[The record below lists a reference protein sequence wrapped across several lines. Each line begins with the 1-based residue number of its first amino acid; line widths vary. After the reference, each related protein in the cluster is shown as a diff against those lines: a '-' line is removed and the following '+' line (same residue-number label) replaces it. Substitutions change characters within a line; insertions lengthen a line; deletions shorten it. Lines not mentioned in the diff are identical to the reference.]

1 VDLVIARS
9 EGIMSIDNQPLA
21 IDISLVASN
30 IDIVAYDCTA
40 GSGTIEY
47 NDRLRVLE
55 KFIDFA
61 PYAPFVNVWLQASL
75 LTQLPPTIALAK
87 QIKLALVNGIFNSKR
102 QLPISFASNTWDASD
117 SALAEMQA
125 AIVSWDVAAS
135 ASSADVTLTQNFNS
149 MGINTSQTSFISAS
163 PPAGAGGGAISYVPG
178 YSGPDSKN
186 NFTNSPNQNSPAWIG
201 QVSGGGFSSQAGFSA
216 QYGSALAA
224 PTTTGPT
231 FALAPYNSTV
241 SVLMIMTDLRSLIS
255 AINTRRMTL
264 TNVQLAKRNAIN
276 ALTTIDAVIAY
287 DVTTGWPSS

>member
-1 VDLVIARS
+1 MDFVIARS

-21 IDISLVASN
+21 IDTSSVASN
-30 IDIVAYDCTA
+30 IEIVVYDCSA
-40 GSGTIEY
+40 GSGNLEY

-55 KFIDFA
+55 KFIDVA

-75 LTQLPPTIALAK
+75 LTQLPPTIVLAK
-87 QIKLALVNGIFNSKR
+87 QIKLALVDGIFNSKR
-102 QLPISFASNTWDASD
+102 QLPISFASNMWDASD
-117 SALAEMQA
+117 QALAEMQA

-149 MGINTSQTSFISAS
+149 IGINTNQTSFVSVS
-163 PPAGAGGGAISYVPG
+163 PPAGAGGGAISYSPH
-178 YSGPDSKN
+178 YTGPDSKGN
-186 NFTNSPNQNSPAWIG
+186 YTNPPNVTSPAFIG
-201 QVSGGGFSSQAGFSA
+201 QVSGGGLASQAGFSA

-241 SVLMIMTDLRSLIS
+241 SVLMTMTDLRSLIS
-255 AINTRRMTL
+255 AINTRRTTL